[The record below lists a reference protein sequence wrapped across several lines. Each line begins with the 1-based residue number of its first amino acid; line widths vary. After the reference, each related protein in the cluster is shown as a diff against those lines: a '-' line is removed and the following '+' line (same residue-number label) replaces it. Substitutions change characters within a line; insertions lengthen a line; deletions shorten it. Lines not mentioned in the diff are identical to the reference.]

1 MERTRTHVI
10 ISGMVQGVFFRYETR
25 MRAQSL
31 GLSGWVMNRRD
42 GKVEAVFEGPK
53 DAVESVVRW
62 CHKGPSGAVVSD
74 VNVKREPFTGEF
86 KGFSV
91 KYSI

>member
-1 MERTRTHVI
+1 MDARAHVV

-31 GLSGWVMNRRD
+31 GLSGWVMNRQD
-42 GKVEAVFEGPK
+42 VSVEAVFEGPK
-53 DAVESVVRW
+53 DAVESIVRW
-62 CHKGPSGAVVSD
+62 CHKGPSGAVVDNVD
-74 VNVKREPFTGEF
+74 VKWSPYTGEF

>member
-1 MERTRTHVI
+1 MEKVRARVI

-31 GLSGWVMNRRD
+31 GLNGWVMNRSGGD
-42 GKVEAVFEGPK
+42 VEAVFEGPK
-53 DAVESVVRW
+53 DAVEGMVRW
-62 CHKGPSGAVVSD
+62 CHKGPSGAVVENVD
-74 VNVKREPFTGEF
+74 VQWGGYTGEF

-91 KYSI
+91 KYW